1 MILILYLI
9 IKSVVFLRNNKIDIV
24 FSTGGYAPVPLC
36 LASLF
41 LKKKLFI
48 YEPNHVIGKSN
59 KFFYLIVIKFSVI
72 RRK

>member
-24 FSTGGYAPVPLC
+24 LSTGGYAPIPLC

-41 LKKKLFI
+41 LKKNYLFM
-48 YEPNHVIGKSN
+48 N
-59 KFFYLIVIKFSVI
+59 LIM
-72 RRK
+72 